1 MVEEMLVEEV
11 MRRKNGLDY
20 EHLNEQVLKRDLGGT
35 LVEKKNQYGPQLPIS
50 FQLLGSLS
58 RRCGTCTYREG

>member
-1 MVEEMLVEEV
+1 MGRKAGEAERKGEVGTSVEVVVEEMLVEEV

-35 LVEKKNQYGPQLPIS
+35 S
-50 FQLLGSLS
+50 M
-58 RRCGTCTYREG
+58 